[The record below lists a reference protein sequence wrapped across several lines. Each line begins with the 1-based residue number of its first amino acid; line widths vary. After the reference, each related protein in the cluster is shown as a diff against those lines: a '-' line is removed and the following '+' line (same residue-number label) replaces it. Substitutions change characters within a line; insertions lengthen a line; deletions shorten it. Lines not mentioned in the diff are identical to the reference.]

1 MTNKTGGAAFP
12 HPDYETYIIDASGRG
27 AHIGASG
34 GMTLRDWY
42 IGQSIGAI
50 IIACKNDTREK
61 GETHEQMFA
70 RKAAAVADAL
80 LTARNAQ

>member
-1 MTNKTGGAAFP
+1 MTDKTGGAASP
-12 HPDYETYIIDASGRG
+12 HQHCEPHGSPCAPEA
-27 AHIGASG
+27 

-80 LTARNAQ
+80 LSAREAGDE

>member
-1 MTNKTGGAAFP
+1 MTDKTGGAAFP
-12 HPDYETYIIDASGRG
+12 HEYQDGVVEP
-27 AHIGASG
+27 
-34 GMTLRDWY
+34 GMTLRDWF

-50 IIACKNDTREK
+50 IITCKNDTREK

-80 LTARNAQ
+80 LSARNEG

>member
-1 MTNKTGGAAFP
+1 MTDKTGGPAFAC
-12 HPDYETYIIDASGRG
+12 ASVDGYQ
-27 AHIGASG
+27 SG
-34 GMTLRDWY
+34 MSLRDWY

-61 GETHEQMFA
+61 SETHEQMFA

-80 LTARNAQ
+80 LTARDAQ

>member
-1 MTNKTGGAAFP
+1 MTKSDGGAAFP
-12 HPDYETYIIDASGRG
+12 QHPSAMTNGERVWGEP
-27 AHIGASG
+27 
-34 GMTLRDWY
+34 GMSLRDWY

-80 LTARNAQ
+80 LTARDAQ